1 MGGRNLGTLRFIL
14 GSFVVCLVVSFA
26 SSQVSYTLK
35 PTSSTFAQT
44 TVGLASH
51 NVNFVLTNTGTTNI
65 TVQSISID
73 SPAFQLVTG
82 WAPYPLV
89 PTQPARYGINFV
101 PTSAGTFTG
110 NLIININGVSPIYI
124 PLKGTAV
131 ATGAAISMSASSL
144 TFTEAVGTTSP
155 TQTVSVANVGT
166 SPVTVTAVNTDPPF
180 SVSGFAVPAV
190 LQPGNSFSAQVS
202 ETGTNPGINTGLLTF
217 SFDVLPAS
225 GVALSGSTTPAQSL
239 VVSTFPQLSK
249 GTVGAPYLFS
259 MSATGGTPPYT
270 WSVTSGTNPPRG
282 LTFDSSGKITGT
294 IASTVAIGSHYF
306 TVQVTDSASATA
318 TAQINLP
325 VGVPTGANCNNLFWN
340 VANSST
346 PTVPLNDL
354 GTGTYLGSMGGLYGN
369 GSNVRP
375 TAHEAAGISLAQ
387 SIQPLDAAGNPDP
400 NGLYGLMSIGM
411 SSTSHTWDQFSF
423 DGNADPSLNRHLVI
437 ARGAQPDAGAVRFA
451 DANNG
456 VWNAITQFYLPQAG
470 LTQYQVVAAWVVAVD
485 GYPAGVFPKDMSRLT
500 GEYES
505 IARNL
510 HTIFPN
516 LKLLY
521 FTSKFYDGYANGL
534 AHPSYPEPY
543 AYESGF
549 AVKWAIQAQIDGDPT
564 LNYDSTVGPVMA
576 PWMSWG
582 PYDWANGMLARSDG
596 LTWSCEDVNQ
606 DGVHPT
612 NPQGREKEANI
623 LLNFFKADDTT
634 VPWFLAQ

>member
-1 MGGRNLGTLRFIL
+1 MGTLRFIL
-14 GSFVVCLVVSFA
+14 GSFVVCLVVTFA

-35 PTSSTFAQT
+35 PSSYNFAQT
-44 TVGLASH
+44 TVGMASH
-51 NVNFVLTNTGTTNI
+51 NVNFVLTNTGTMNI

-110 NLIININGVSPIYI
+110 NLIININGVSPIYV

-131 ATGAAISMSASSL
+131 ATGAAVSTSVSSL
-144 TFTEAVGTTSP
+144 SFTEAVGATSP
-155 TQTVSVANVGT
+155 TQTVSVTNVGT
-166 SPVTVTAVNTDPPF
+166 SPVTVTAVNADPPF

-190 LQPGNSFSAQVS
+190 LQPGNSFSPQVS
-202 ETGTNPGINTGLLTF
+202 ETGKNPGTNTELLTF

-239 VVSTFPQLSK
+239 VVSTFPQLTK
-249 GTVGAPYLFS
+249 GTVGAPYRFS
-259 MSATGGTPPYT
+259 ISASEGTPPYT
-270 WSVTSGTNPPRG
+270 WSLSSGTNPPRG
-282 LTFDSSGKITGT
+282 LTFDSSGTITGT
-294 IASTVAIGSHYF
+294 IASNVGIGSHYF
-306 TVQVTDSASATA
+306 TVQVMDSASATA

-340 VANSST
+340 VADSST
-346 PTVPLNDL
+346 PLVPLNDL
-354 GTGTYLGSMGGLYGN
+354 GTGTYLGSMGGLYEN
-369 GSNVRP
+369 GSNTRP
-375 TAHEAAGISLAQ
+375 ASHEAAGIALAE

-411 SSTSHTWDQFSF
+411 SSTSHTWDQFTF
-423 DGNADPSLNRHLVI
+423 DGNADPSLNPHLII

-451 DANNG
+451 DVNNG

-470 LTQYQVVAAWVVAVD
+470 LTQYQVVAAWVIAVD
-485 GYPAGVFPKDMSRLT
+485 GYPAGTFPKDMSRLT

-510 HTIFPN
+510 HTLFPN

-564 LNYDSTVGPVMA
+564 LNYDSTLGTVMA

-582 PYDWANGMLARSDG
+582 PYDWANGMLPRSDG
-596 LTWSCEDVNQ
+596 LTWSCEDVNH

-612 NPQGREKEANI
+612 NPQGREKEADI
-623 LLNFFKADDTT
+623 LLNFFKADVTA

>member
-1 MGGRNLGTLRFIL
+1 MGGRNLGTLRAIL
-14 GSFVVCLVVSFA
+14 VSLTLCIGA
-26 SSQVSYTLK
+26 SRAVSQVSYTLK
-35 PTSSTFAQT
+35 PSSFDFAQT
-44 TVGLASH
+44 TVGLPSH
-51 NVNFVLTNTGTTNI
+51 NVNFVLTNTGTTSF

-73 SPAFQLVTG
+73 SPVFQLVTG

-131 ATGAAISMSASSL
+131 ATGAAVSMSASSL
-144 TFTEAVGTTSP
+144 TFTEAVGSTSP
-155 TQTVSVANVGT
+155 TQTVSVTNVGT
-166 SPVTVTAVNTDPPF
+166 SPLTVTAVNTDPPF

-190 LQPGNSFSAQVS
+190 LQPGNSFSPQVS
-202 ETGTNPGINTGLLTF
+202 ETGTNPGTNTGLLTI

-225 GVALSGSTTPAQSL
+225 GVALSGSTTLAQSL

-259 MSATGGTPPYT
+259 MSASGGTPPYT
-270 WSVTSGTNPPRG
+270 WNVTSGTNPPRG

-306 TVQVTDSASATA
+306 TVQVKDSASATA

-346 PTVPLNDL
+346 PMVPLNDL

-375 TAHEAAGISLAQ
+375 TAHEAAGVSLAQ

-411 SSTSHTWDQFSF
+411 SSTAHTWDQFTI

-451 DANNG
+451 DVNNG

-485 GYPAGVFPKDMSRLT
+485 GYPAGTFPKDMSRLT

-596 LTWSCEDVNQ
+596 LTWVCEDVNQ

-623 LLNFFKADDTT
+623 LLNFFKADAAA